1 MLKVFKNK
9 YFPFLK
15 LQKQTQKSKGGKS
28 QKKEKLLLLMPENI
42 RDRKLIVC
50 NTIKYQLNIEKKVY
64 GVSRIKYF
72 KRINLFNWPSILHIP
87 FDEYKNFRHFHLTI
101 IGELFKGR
109 SMLRNLTLITSH
121 LTVLQT
127 NNFTI
132 DFLVFSD

>member
-28 QKKEKLLLLMPENI
+28 QKEEKLLLLMPENI

-50 NTIKYQLNIEKKVY
+50 NTIKYQLNVEKKVY

-72 KRINLFNWPSILHIP
+72 KRINLFN
-87 FDEYKNFRHFHLTI
+87 
-101 IGELFKGR
+101 
-109 SMLRNLTLITSH
+109 
-121 LTVLQT
+121 
-127 NNFTI
+127 
-132 DFLVFSD
+132 